1 MLGNWTKEHKFIAFL
16 FGIIVID
23 FIFLLS
29 SQLTKKWYS
38 GGTGKCNWEGDD
50 QGIYSSDCFSHKS
63 YSDTECK
70 DCSCCSDQTDVDK
83 LGNSVIT
90 FWVILSFQIFWGLN
104 LAVILLKN
112 IDLDG
117 YYLKLVKILTIPAV
131 FMTVILLSVE
141 SFGIKDE
148 KLHAGIALRIVS
160 VVFFVIFSLTLFWLN
175 KSLKGTLKK
184 SLFNTD
190 VTPLTILH
198 DTRPRIKSTG
208 HQELLTSREISKEF
222 Q

>member
-1 MLGNWTKEHKFIAFL
+1 MLANWTKEQKFIAFL

-50 QGIYSSDCFSHKS
+50 KGIYNSDCFSHKS
-63 YSDTECK
+63 YSNTKCK
-70 DCSCCSDQTDVDK
+70 GCSCCSGQTDIDK
-83 LGNSVIT
+83 LGNSIIT
-90 FWVILSFQIFWGLN
+90 FWLILAFQIFWGFN
-104 LAVILLKN
+104 FTVILLKK

-117 YYLKLVKILTIPAV
+117 YYLKLAKILTIPAV
-131 FMTVILLSVE
+131 FMAVILLSVE

-160 VVFFVIFSLTLFWLN
+160 VVIFVIFSLTLFWLN
-175 KSLKGTLKK
+175 KSLRGTIRK
-184 SLFNTD
+184 SLFHSD

-198 DTRPRIKSTG
+198 DTKPRIRSTG
-208 HQELLTSREISKEF
+208 HQELFTSREISKEF
-222 Q
+222 L